1 MTPKLYSRIQR
12 LRRVVE
18 QLTRPDEPDWA
29 SLANEHGY
37 YDQPHLIRDFR
48 EFSGVTPAQY
58 RPLPGVSPLHM
69 KVAEP

>member
-48 EFSGVTPAQY
+48 EFSGVTPARY